1 MSSTNNG
8 KLEEEEN
15 KLAMLCSK
23 GIIKF
28 FFNFNAISV
37 IFWTFETPNKQ
48 WDLNNHL
55 DGNIRNLKSYW
66 FIHFSINKFRCHIDA
81 TRWQMALNF
90 ESVVS
95 SLVIVN
101 LFKIQRHL
109 PYPMASIWHPN
120 TWLSYPT
127 FSLFFWKEEVH
138 SVSLRRRKK
147 NQRQFWKVSPLG
159 EKPKTPRE
167 FETTDWECHC

>member
-48 WDLNNHL
+48 WDPNNHL
-55 DGNIRNLKSYW
+55 DGNRGTWNLIGSYIFQLANKQKYLIVKFIYSEKDTKFCEIFPLLLTVCTVVKSKGKISQN
-66 FIHFSINKFRCHIDA
+66 FVAFSEYIKF
-81 TRWQMALNF
+81 
-90 ESVVS
+90 
-95 SLVIVN
+95 
-101 LFKIQRHL
+101 
-109 PYPMASIWHPN
+109 
-120 TWLSYPT
+120 
-127 FSLFFWKEEVH
+127 
-138 SVSLRRRKK
+138 
-147 NQRQFWKVSPLG
+147 
-159 EKPKTPRE
+159 
-167 FETTDWECHC
+167 